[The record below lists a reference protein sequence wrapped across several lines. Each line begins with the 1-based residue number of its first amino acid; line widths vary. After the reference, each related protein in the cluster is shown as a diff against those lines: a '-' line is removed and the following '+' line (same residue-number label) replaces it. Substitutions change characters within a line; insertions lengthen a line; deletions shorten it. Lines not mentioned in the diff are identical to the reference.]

1 MATTTNPSSDEPKNT
16 TLILTP
22 DIASEAAATAQK
34 WLEDAAGQALVLKQ
48 DLLVAV
54 RSAGCR
60 LLAAS
65 SSGVQQTKETVE
77 WIKMEYATREDEM
90 VAKIKEGIAIA
101 AAHPNLSS
109 GIAVG
114 VGLVAFKA
122 PRRFLIH
129 NTRRLFVSEE
139 FLLSQAEAKVNQ
151 LRQSVNSVKNDI
163 KKFEE
168 RASKAQNEMERG
180 AETGSKIQRELRYIN
195 KIEREALGLKE
206 FISELPGRQ
215 VSEYQS
221 QVSGLISKV
230 KQDRNVLGRVI
241 SKIANY
247 GISAESVMYFDG
259 NKKEA

>member
-54 RSAGCR
+54 RAAGCR

-139 FLLSQAEAKVNQ
+139 FLLSQAEAK
-151 LRQSVNSVKNDI
+151 
-163 KKFEE
+163 E

-180 AETGSKIQRELRYIN
+180 RQTLIETGSKIQRELRYIN

>member
-1 MATTTNPSSDEPKNT
+1 MATTTNPSPDEPKNT

-54 RSAGCR
+54 RAAGCR

-180 AETGSKIQRELRYIN
+180 RQTLIETGSKIQRELRYIN

-247 GISAESVMYFDG
+247 GISV
-259 NKKEA
+259 